1 MNKTNENIIV
11 EIEEQLKNQEKENLI
26 ETWRP
31 IRDGNLFKGYLKSK
45 DEISDKDKIT
55 LEEDTIYL
63 LGRCID
69 PKKPKITNLDSTGIG
84 FGQIQ
89 SGKTTSMEAVFHL
102 AADNNFK
109 ILILLTGYVSPLVD
123 QNTGRLAGVLEDRT
137 FEVLRN
143 VGDLKINTPT
153 NYDIL
158 NGNLKDWLDDEFDE
172 KDTNTLVILSM
183 KNPSRIKNIT
193 NLFHDVCAGNT
204 EKFNNIPVLII
215 DDESDHHSLN
225 TRASKNDPENKNESE
240 LYEIQEGDSLESIA
254 ENANLTVDELCEI
267 NPELDVNAFENCV
280 GEKINLQLL
289 GTATHIAITNLRK
302 IFKFHSY
309 IGYSATPNETLLIST
324 FNNLRPSFGRVLEP
338 GSKYTGLEYF
348 FSNQSKIDRFVR
360 EVEDNIS
367 EYEEERR
374 RPESFQDAYIYF
386 LTCVAGAMYLGK
398 DAGNLRQNMSM
409 IIHPSQKR
417 NIHEIYLNWIKGL
430 QDEISIAINDRKS
443 DDFKKLEKKVRE
455 NIQYIN
461 NYLEKKIPEPDDK
474 FWKNFRSSK
483 CLYRT
488 PVLFNSQYG
497 RIPEVDYKRYAN
509 ILVGGAGLDRGL
521 TVKGLTVTYL
531 SRSIGT
537 RQEATITQR
546 GRFFGYQ
553 GNNSEFLRLYMTN
566 ENQNFFEAE
575 YEMNELNMKQLRL
588 VTESEQNLKN
598 WQPTFFGRGRGNYK
612 IARPGILSDNYLISR
627 SEPYK
632 FSIRSGYSHL
642 LNKADLDINK
652 KIYEILT
659 TNTNIL
665 NNTKKLSE
673 IPDISKDHP
682 WTKNQ
687 NISVIQNLSLNDSM
701 KFFTQFKFDPRDY
714 DRTLPILTLL
724 RNFLDPIPNRNDN
737 EKDHQNRVE
746 ERKKMLCPIFIFNH
760 GEENFRKPY
769 SRKEITE
776 KNEIAEGRVTTASG
790 ENPKFKDN
798 FHKDRTL
805 FPGDR
810 RVHWDFLK
818 GISNDEQALNNPS
831 VQIHELTITSG
842 LNGGGEEIAKKVPYV
857 SFFMPRSIFME
868 STISVSKR
876 K

>member
-1 MNKTNENIIV
+1 MDKNIVV
-11 EIEEQLKNQEKENLI
+11 EIDEQIKYQNKQDLI
-26 ETWRP
+26 ETWTP
-31 IRDGNLFKGYLKSK
+31 LRDGNLFKEYLKLK
-45 DEISDKDKIT
+45 DEISDKDKKN

-69 PKKPKITNLDSTGIG
+69 PNKPKVVNLDSTGVG

-109 ILILLTGYVSPLVD
+109 ILILLTGYVGPLVD
-123 QNTGRLAGVLEDRT
+123 QNTGRLKGVLEDRT

-143 VGDLKINTPT
+143 VGELKINTPT
-153 NYDIL
+153 NFDIL
-158 NGNLKDWLDDEFDE
+158 NGNLKDWLDDEFDK

-183 KNPSRIKNIT
+183 KNPSRIRNIT
-193 NLFHDVCAGNT
+193 KLFNDVCAGNI
-204 EKFNNIPVLII
+204 EKFNKIPVLII

-225 TRASKNDPENKNESE
+225 TKASKNDPENKNESE
-240 LYEIQEGDSLESIA
+240 LYEIQQSDSIESIA

-267 NPELDVNAFENCV
+267 NPELQIEPFENCI
-280 GEKINLQLL
+280 GKKINLQLL

-302 IFKFHSY
+302 LFKFHSY
-309 IGYSATPNETLLIST
+309 LGYSATPNETLLIST

-338 GSKYTGLEYF
+338 GEKYTGLEYF
-348 FSNQSKIDRFVR
+348 FSKQTKIDRFVR

-398 DAGNLRQNMSM
+398 DAGRLKQNMSM

-430 QDEISIAINDRKS
+430 QDELNIAISDRKS
-443 DDFKKLEKKVRE
+443 DQFKDLEKKVKE
-455 NIQYIN
+455 NIGYIN
-461 NYLEKKIPEPDDK
+461 NYLEKKIPDPDDK

-488 PVLFNSQYG
+488 PVLFNAQYG

-553 GNNSEFLRLYMTN
+553 GNNSEFLRIYMTN
-566 ENQNFFEAE
+566 ENLNFFEAE
-575 YEMNELNMKQLRL
+575 YEMNELNMKHLRL
-588 VTESEQNLKN
+588 VTDSEQNLKN
-598 WQPTFFGRGRGNYK
+598 WQPTFFGEGRGKYK
-612 IARPGILSDNYLISR
+612 IARPGLLSDSYLISR

-632 FSIRSGYSHL
+632 ISIRSGYSHL
-642 LNKADLDINK
+642 LSEPDLDINK
-652 KIYEILT
+652 KIYGILT
-659 TNTNIL
+659 TDSNIL
-665 NNTKKLSE
+665 KNTKKLSE
-673 IPDISKDHP
+673 ITDISNQHP

-687 NISVIQNLSLNDSM
+687 NISVIQNLTLNEAM
-701 KFFTQFKFDPRDY
+701 KFLTQLKFDPRDY
-714 DRTLPILTLL
+714 DRIVPVLTLF
-724 RNFLDPIPNRNDN
+724 RNFLDPIPNKNDDDKSHKKLL
-737 EKDHQNRVE
+737 ED
-746 ERKKMLCPIFIFNH
+746 RKQILCPIFIFNH
-760 GEENFRKPY
+760 GKENFRKPY
-769 SRKEITE
+769 SNKELKKID
-776 KNEIAEGRVTTASG
+776 EISEGRVTSASG
-790 ENPKFKDN
+790 ESPKFKDN
-798 FHKDRTL
+798 FHKDKTL

-831 VQIHELTITSG
+831 IQIHELTITSG
-842 LNGGGEEIAKKVPYV
+842 LNGTGKEIATKVPYI
-857 SFFMPRSIFME
+857 SFFMPRTIFKP
-868 STISVSKR
+868 STISVNKR